1 MAKKKGDDDGPSAPA
16 WMVTFSD
23 LVTLLL
29 TFFVLLLTMASMDK
43 TKFSKMTGSLKS
55 AFGVIELITQKDV
68 AMPTIQEDAPV
79 QDDLVQR
86 VYRKMLVQLKRLQ
99 LDQTIKLVKD
109 RGAVVLRVDETIL
122 FLPGQTRI
130 RPEAHETLRKVAEL
144 VRPLP
149 MNMRIEGHSDD
160 SGSEMSNWDVSIAR
174 SISVLKF
181 FVTNDLMD
189 LKRLSAVGYGSQQ
202 PVVPNDSAEGRARN
216 RRVEFF
222 LESQGNYT
230 DELPY
235 LIDAKQQYPF

>member
-68 AMPTIQEDAPV
+68 AVPTIQEDAPV

-122 FLPGQTRI
+122 FLPGQTRV

-149 MNMRIEGHSDD
+149 MNMRIEGHSDNT
-160 SGSEMSNWDVSIAR
+160 GSEISNWDVSIAR

-202 PVVPNDSAEGRARN
+202 PVAPNDSAEGRARN